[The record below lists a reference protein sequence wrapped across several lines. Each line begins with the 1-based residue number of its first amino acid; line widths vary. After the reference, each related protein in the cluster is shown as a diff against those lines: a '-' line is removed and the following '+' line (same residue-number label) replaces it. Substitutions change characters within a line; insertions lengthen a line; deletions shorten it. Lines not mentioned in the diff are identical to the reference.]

1 MNRWLEHVTPIAA
14 CSPVKIIENR
24 TLGTRLAAC
33 LRTTRGYTV
42 RVTILVQFNNSDRFG
57 IFYVVTCSSS
67 SRPFLCALVRPISGV
82 VFPSVLHECK
92 NEYRYTGDHVVGWAY
107 QMVVALDYIHS
118 KEMLHRDIKPS
129 K

>member
-1 MNRWLEHVTPIAA
+1 MSSKR
-14 CSPVKIIENR
+14 S
-24 TLGTRLAAC
+24 
-33 LRTTRGYTV
+33 
-42 RVTILVQFNNSDRFG
+42 
-57 IFYVVTCSSS
+57 VVFPSVLHECKNEY
-67 SRPFLCALVRPISGV
+67 RYMGDHV